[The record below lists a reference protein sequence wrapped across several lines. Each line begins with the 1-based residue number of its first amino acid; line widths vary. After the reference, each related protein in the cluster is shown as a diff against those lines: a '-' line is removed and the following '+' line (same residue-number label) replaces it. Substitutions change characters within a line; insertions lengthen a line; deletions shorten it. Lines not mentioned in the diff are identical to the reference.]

1 MHRYI
6 IHNGGSNWFQLL
18 FASTDVVL
26 MVGFILEMET
36 PYPELA
42 GVVLVCSVPPSGNR
56 WFSLL

>member
-26 MVGFILEMET
+26 MLGFILEMET
-36 PYPELA
+36 PYPEIA
-42 GVVLVCSVPPSGNR
+42 GAVLVCSVPPSGNR
-56 WFSLL
+56 